1 MSPRA
6 LRVAYVQVRP
16 PGLTETFIPAEIE
29 AVRAAGATVEVFV
42 ANPDGNRRAEPRR
55 AAVQLL
61 RRPTGLPADLRLLGL
76 PSRAAGGR
84 GLARGLLAST
94 AASTLADSVARFD
107 PDVVHAHFV
116 NVPTSVALLLGRR
129 LGRPVTAT
137 AHAADFLLDPDPAAL
152 RRRLAR
158 LRHLFVVSAAT
169 AGQLADRGVPIAT
182 IPHRVVRAGVDA
194 RLLAAQPTVP
204 APAPGTPARIVTVAR
219 LIPKKGI
226 DTAIDAVARLVHAGQ
241 AIRYDIYGDGPLRDH
256 LRRHIDSA
264 GLADAVVLHG
274 AVPHSVAT
282 AGLAGA
288 QVAALPCR
296 PAPDGDLDGIPVFLM
311 EAASQGVPVVTTAVS
326 GIPELVGPDCGWLV
340 PPNDPVALATAIRTA
355 VAEPATAQRRAQALL
370 LRLRS
375 EFAPAVQADRLLSVW
390 RDLAGSTPTRPT
402 APSGGGHR

>member
-1 MSPRA
+1 MSAEA
-6 LRVAYVQVRP
+6 LRIGYVQVRP
-16 PGLTETFIPAEIE
+16 PGLTETFIPAEIQ
-29 AVRAAGATVEVFV
+29 AVRAAGATVEMFV

-61 RRPTGLPADLRLLGL
+61 RRPGALPADLRLLGL

-84 GLARGLLAST
+84 GLARGLLASAAAT
-94 AASTLADSVARFD
+94 ALADEIARFD
-107 PDVVHAHFV
+107 PDVLHAHFV
-116 NVPTSVALLLGRR
+116 NLPTAVALLVGRR
-129 LGRPVTAT
+129 LDRPVTAT
-137 AHAADFLLDPDPAAL
+137 AHAADFLLDPDPATL

-194 RLLAAQPTVP
+194 RLLDTPPTVP
-204 APAPGTPARIVTVAR
+204 APTPGTPTRIVTVAR

-226 DTAIDAVARLVHAGQ
+226 DTTIDAVARLVQAGHP
-241 AIRYDIYGDGPLRDH
+241 IRYDIYGDGPLRDQ
-256 LRRHIDSA
+256 LRRRIDSA

-282 AGLAGA
+282 AALASA

-326 GIPELVGPDCGWLV
+326 GIPELVGPDSGWLV
-340 PPNDPVALATAIRTA
+340 PPDDPVALAAAIRA
-355 VAEPATAQRRAQALL
+355 VVAEPVTAQRRAQVLL

-375 EFAPAVQADRLLSVW
+375 EFAPAAQADRLLSVW

-402 APSGGGHR
+402 VPCEGGHR